1 VRSFQGDRLA
11 GLRLPQGTVWLLE
24 ALAESKGRQTLYEKQ
39 SPQILAALRE
49 MALVESAES
58 SNRIEGVTVDRN
70 RLRPLVLGN
79 ARPRDRSEQE
89 VLGYRRASSWVH
101 THFEKIEIE
110 PESILRLHALAQ
122 GGQSGDAGE
131 WKKSRNEIIEI
142 FPDGS
147 SQVRFRPVEPAE
159 VPGAMEELCRLY
171 RHQVDQGAV
180 TPLLATAALVLDFLC
195 VHPFRDGNGRVSRL
209 LTLLAFY
216 RHGHSVGRYIS
227 HERIVEQTKEDY
239 YEALRRSSAGWHE
252 GRHDVFPWFNY
263 LLSTLRIAYREFEER
278 AGAERPQKG
287 SKSELVE
294 YALAHVPSPFGI
306 ADVERLCPNVSRDMV
321 RLVMNRWRKE
331 GRLEILGRGRDA
343 RWKRVSA

>member
-1 VRSFQGDRLA
+1 MRSFQGDRLA

-159 VPGAMEELCRLY
+159 VASGVAGLDQAAEVYLASLIVCDTTGTMERAYLDALASAL
-171 RHQVDQGAV
+171 QLPP
-180 TPLLATAALVLDFLC
+180 PLKADLERRATAD
-195 VHPFRDGNGRVSRL
+195 
-209 LTLLAFY
+209 
-216 RHGHSVGRYIS
+216 
-227 HERIVEQTKEDY
+227 
-239 YEALRRSSAGWHE
+239 
-252 GRHDVFPWFNY
+252 
-263 LLSTLRIAYREFEER
+263 
-278 AGAERPQKG
+278 
-287 SKSELVE
+287 
-294 YALAHVPSPFGI
+294 
-306 ADVERLCPNVSRDMV
+306 
-321 RLVMNRWRKE
+321 
-331 GRLEILGRGRDA
+331 
-343 RWKRVSA
+343 